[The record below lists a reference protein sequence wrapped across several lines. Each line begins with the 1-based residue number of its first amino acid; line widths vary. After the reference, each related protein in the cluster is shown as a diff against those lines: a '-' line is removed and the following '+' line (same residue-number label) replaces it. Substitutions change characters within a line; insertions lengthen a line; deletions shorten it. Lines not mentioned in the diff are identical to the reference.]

1 MIECV
6 LNLGKKGIEDL
17 GRCTEVKR
25 YTINGWHISWDY
37 WS

>member
-1 MIECV
+1 MIECI

-25 YTINGWHISWDY
+25 YRINGLHISWDC
-37 WS
+37 